1 MRNFSDAQSAVQTA
15 LNSTNSAME
24 ENARYMESIQAKTNK
39 LAAEFQ
45 KLIIGDGGLEKFAKT
60 MLDVATAS
68 IQLIESLGG
77 LQSIFTALISVGLIV
92 AINNFETL
100 AKSSKK
106 LIGVFADMGKTLKDT
121 VDKWI
126 EMQINEAL
134 YLETTDAAII
144 STNMLKL
151 SLGALV
157 AVVSLAIIAFNAY
170 QQAQEKATKIARD
183 TVNAALDESEALQQ
197 QLNNLE
203 KENQSREDLVKAIQA
218 TDSAYKDEGQSL
230 DEINKK
236 RQEAIDKLKEEG
248 EEALK
253 NARNGGFGQY
263 LKDRDILQSGY
274 RTHEF
279 ALGTNTRRAIA
290 TSQGAFEGNTSE
302 EYLAYLEKYQ
312 QHLTDLGR
320 SNSKLNEEI
329 QSLKNEIAEAK
340 NGVETYD
347 NVLLQLGQVY
357 DTVTGKIKALLPS
370 EIGQNDT
377 ITQLNNLTAEQIGIL
392 DEWGVSID
400 EISDKMEDA
409 DVSAFIEA
417 LGSGDLETAVA
428 LLEQYGIEIKNVSN
442 ESADAISDFLSI
454 TEDLQSAYETLN
466 KAAEEY
472 NKNGYISAATLK
484 KLAKLDADYQAQL
497 EITNGTMTVTNGAL
511 QDQFNL
517 SKQLAIIHAKTETE
531 TEALAYAQG
540 YLADNIVTV
549 GTDSKE
555 SQPKVSE
562 LSQAFTDLGHVT
574 QEANKGIWAVRNA
587 LGDEE
592 ALEKFNKGLEEIYNR
607 GAKRVENLE
616 GIELDYA
623 SSSKSSA
630 SSHKDAWK
638 EAFEE
643 EQRLLKHSLEMNEI
657 TEIEYY
663 EKLKDLNEKY
673 FGEVSGNHKKYLK
686 EYQENEEEIY
696 KGLKSIYDKVRDYL
710 KEAVEQGYEK
720 AINAIKKEEKKL
732 LAEIKSQI
740 EALKKEKKHVLDG
753 IKDEVNALKRQKE
766 EAQKYYNDQIDA
778 LKRENEEIEQQNEL
792 LEYQQA
798 LQQAKSKKVMVFQ
811 EGKFQLTEDESAV
824 AQAEQNLAQYQ
835 NKAAYEKQI
844 QELED
849 LRDAT
854 VESIEERIQALEDYY
869 DYMEDYYDKRIESME
884 EYYNQVQDQYEK
896 QIEALQEQLDA
907 FKEGYQK
914 QEDLE
919 NARLAAQVLGINER
933 SLLYEQDLENLKNY
947 INSTNKMLESLG
959 EAGVTVSSD
968 YKGVQVSTQ
977 GVSKIG
983 SVDSSVKRRAKGDA
997 SFSGDEIALVGE
1009 SPNAEIVLGSHLNRS
1024 LGGGSLMNLARGS
1037 GVVNAESTA
1046 TLAGLLNG
1054 LTNPTSVSNSRTTQ
1068 QNFSFGAITLPN
1080 VTDANSFVKTLSTQ
1094 FNNYAIQYGNR

>member
-1 MRNFSDAQSAVQTA
+1 MRNFADAQKVLQTA
-15 LNSTNSAME
+15 YNSTNSAIE
-24 ENARYMESIQAKTNK
+24 ENARYMESIEAKLNI
-39 LAAEFQ
+39 LQSEYQ
-45 KLIIGDGGLEKFAKT
+45 KFILGDGGLEAFEKKV
-60 MLDVATAS
+60 LDIAIALTEF
-68 IQLIESLGG
+68 INKIGG
-77 LQSIFTALISVGLIV
+77 LSSVLSTLGTILAV
-92 AINNFETL
+92 AI
-100 AKSSKK
+100 
-106 LIGVFADMGKTLKDT
+106 VP
-121 VDKWI
+121 
-126 EMQINEAL
+126 
-134 YLETTDAAII
+134 
-144 STNMLKL
+144 NMLKATKSFGDLIGIIPALINHFQYAQKTGVTFTAAL
-151 SLGALV
+151 SELTVGLNITQ
-157 AVVSLAIIAFNAY
+157 LAIQGIVAAVGIAITAY
-170 QQAQEKATKIARD
+170 NIWK
-183 TVNAALDESEALQQ
+183 QQ
-197 QLNNLE
+197 QEELAETAHESAVSTLE
-203 KENQSREDLVKAIQA
+203 QNASIEAQIKSLQKENQSREDLIKAIQA
-218 TDSAYKDEGQSL
+218 VDGAYKDEGQRL

-236 RQEAIDKLKEEG
+236 RQETIDKLKEEG
-248 EEALK
+248 RQALENAEHEGFSQYKKDLKTVKTGYNYDANTQSKITGLGVDYNTSDLPNTIKTLEEA
-253 NARNGGFGQY
+253 RN
-263 LKDRDILQSGY
+263 KLQ
-274 RTHEF
+274 
-279 ALGTNTRRAIA
+279 ALGA
-290 TSQGAFEGNTSE
+290 TTEWYDEEIKRLKAEYDDASQGIDNYNQILLAEG
-302 EYLAYLEKYQ
+302 K
-312 QHLTDLGR
+312 
-320 SNSKLNEEI
+320 
-329 QSLKNEIAEAK
+329 
-340 NGVETYD
+340 
-347 NVLLQLGQVY
+347 VY
-357 DTVTGKIKALLPS
+357 DENTNKIRALLPA
-370 EIGQNDT
+370 EIAHNDST
-377 ITQLNNLTAEQIGIL
+377 YESIDAIEKQTGALEELGISL
-392 DEWGVSID
+392 DEVWDKLD
-400 EISDKMEDA
+400 ESGQDK
-409 DVSAFIEA
+409 
-417 LGSGDLETAVA
+417 
-428 LLEQYGIEIKNVSN
+428 LLELLTNNDIEGTVELLTQYGIEIANVS
-442 ESADAISDFLSI
+442 EGTEEATDAISKFFNVAD
-454 TEDLQSAYETLN
+454 DLQSAYETLN

-484 KLAKLDADYQAQL
+484 KLAKLDSEYQAQL

-531 TEALAYAQG
+531 TEALAYAQQ
-540 YLADNIVTV
+540 YLADNIVQV
-549 GTDSKE
+549 GDDSKK
-555 SQPKVSE
+555 SKPKVSE
-562 LSQAFTDLGHVT
+562 LSQAFTDLGHAT
-574 QEANKGIWAVRNA
+574 QEANKGIWSVRNA
-587 LGDEE
+587 LGDDTAERKAFEE
-592 ALEKFNKGLEEIYNR
+592 GLNAIYER
-607 GAKRVENLE
+607 GEKRVKTLK
-616 GIELDYA
+616 GIELEYV
-623 SSSKSSA
+623 SSSKSNA

-720 AINAIKKEEKKL
+720 AINAIKKEEKAL

-778 LKRENEEIEQQNEL
+778 LKRENEEIEEQNEL

-835 NKAAYEKQI
+835 SKAAYEKQI
-844 QELED
+844 QQLED

-854 VESIEERIQALEDYY
+854 VESIEERIQAMEDYY
-869 DYMEDYYDKRIESME
+869 DYMEDYYDRRIESME
-884 EYYNQVQDQYEK
+884 EYYNEVQNQYEK

-933 SLLYEQDLENLKNY
+933 SLLYEQDLANLESY
-947 INSTNKMLESLG
+947 INATNKMLESLG

-1009 SPNAEIVLGSHLNRS
+1009 SPNAELVLGSHLNHS
-1024 LGGGSLMNLARGS
+1024 LGGGSLLNLSKGS

-1054 LTNPTSVSNSRTTQ
+1054 LANPTSVSNSRTTQ
-1068 QNFSFGAITLPN
+1068 QNFSFGSITLPN

-1094 FNNYAIQYGNR
+1094 FNNYAIQYSNVRK

>member
-1 MRNFSDAQSAVQTA
+1 MRNFGDAQAAVETA
-15 LNSTNSAME
+15 LNSNNSAIE
-24 ENARYMESIQAKTNK
+24 ENARYMESITAKLNALK
-39 LAAEFQ
+39 SEYQ
-45 KLIIGDGGLEKFAKT
+45 KFILGDGGLEAFEKK
-60 MLDVATAS
+60 MLDIAIALTEF
-68 IQLIESLGG
+68 INKIGG
-77 LQSIFTALISVGLIV
+77 LSTVLSTLGTILAV
-92 AINNFETL
+92 AI
-100 AKSSKK
+100 
-106 LIGVFADMGKTLKDT
+106 VP
-121 VDKWI
+121 
-126 EMQINEAL
+126 
-134 YLETTDAAII
+134 
-144 STNMLKL
+144 NMLKTAKSFGDLIGIIPALINHFQYAQKTGVTFTAAL
-151 SLGALV
+151 SELTVGLNITQ
-157 AVVSLAIIAFNAY
+157 LAIQGIVAAIGIAITAY
-170 QQAQEKATKIARD
+170 NIWK
-183 TVNAALDESEALQQ
+183 QQ
-197 QLNNLE
+197 QEELAETAHESAVSTLE
-203 KENQSREDLVKAIQA
+203 QNTSIEAQIKSLQKENQSREDLIKAIQA
-218 TDSAYKDEGQSL
+218 VDSAYKDEGQSL
-230 DEINKK
+230 DEINRK
-236 RQEAIDKLKEEG
+236 RQETIDKLKEEG
-248 EEALK
+248 EQALK
-253 NARNGGFGQY
+253 NA
-263 LKDRDILQSGY
+263 KESGY
-274 RTHEF
+274 
-279 ALGTNTRRAIA
+279 
-290 TSQGAFEGNTSE
+290 SQ
-302 EYLAYLEKYQ
+302 YKKD
-312 QHLTDLGR
+312 LTTLNKSYAPNKQTEIEASYYGVTI
-320 SNSKLNEEI
+320 NSDGLKNYI
-329 QSLKNEIAEAK
+329 DSLKALREEENKANADTSHLNKLINELEDNYNNAK
-340 NGVETYD
+340 NGVDNYNQILYAQNEKYNDVIGKIVSLNAFEQQEKDIKESNTVATEEQKGVLEDLGYSLEELENILNESDYD
-347 NVLLQLGQVY
+347 KLQDLLVIQDIDGVIGLLQSYGL
-357 DTVTGKIKALLPS
+357 
-370 EIGQNDT
+370 EING
-377 ITQLNNLTAEQIGIL
+377 
-392 DEWGVSID
+392 
-400 EISDKMEDA
+400 ISD
-409 DVSAFIEA
+409 VTNEA
-417 LGSGDLETAVA
+417 SDAVA
-428 LLEQYGIEIKNVSN
+428 NFINT
-442 ESADAISDFLSI
+442 AD
-454 TEDLQSAYETLN
+454 DLQSAYETLN
-466 KAAEEY
+466 KAADEY

-484 KLAKLDADYQAQL
+484 KLAKLDSEYQAQL

-517 SKQLAIIHAKTETE
+517 SKQLAVIHAKTETE
-531 TEALAYAQG
+531 TEALAYAEG
-540 YLADNIVTV
+540 YLAQNVNQV
-549 GTDSKE
+549 KTDS
-555 SQPKVSE
+555 SQAQPKVSA
-562 LSQAFTDLGHVT
+562 LSQAFTDLGHAT

-587 LGDEE
+587 LGDDTSERKAFEE
-592 ALEKFNKGLEEIYNR
+592 GLNAIYER
-607 GAKRVENLE
+607 GKKRVETLE
-616 GIELDYA
+616 NIELEYV
-623 SSSKSSA
+623 SSSKSNA
-630 SSHKDAWK
+630 DSHKDTWV

-720 AINAIKKEEKKL
+720 AINAIKKEEKAL

-869 DYMEDYYDKRIESME
+869 DYMEDYYDRRIDSME
-884 EYYNQVQDQYEK
+884 EYYNEVQNQYEK

-983 SVDSSVKRRAKGDA
+983 SVDSTVKRRAKGDA

-1009 SPNAEIVLGSHLNRS
+1009 SPNAEIVLGSHLNHS
-1024 LGGGSLMNLARGS
+1024 LGGGSLMNLAKGS

-1054 LTNPTSVSNSRTTQ
+1054 LANPTSVSNSRTTQ
-1068 QNFSFGAITLPN
+1068 QNFSFGSITLPN

-1094 FNNYAIQYGNR
+1094 FNNYAIQYGNVRK